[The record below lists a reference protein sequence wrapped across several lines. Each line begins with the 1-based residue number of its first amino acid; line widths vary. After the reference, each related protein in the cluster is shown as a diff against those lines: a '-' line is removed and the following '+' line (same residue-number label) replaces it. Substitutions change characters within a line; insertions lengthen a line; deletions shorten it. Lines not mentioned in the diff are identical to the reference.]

1 MASPQKKLWIRI
13 MHSQQTRSIRTNP
26 NPGPQQRPPR
36 RRHRRNPPKPIEVV
50 VVVVL
55 LGLISVLGFI
65 LISGFIA
72 SLKPASANALA
83 DTSPKAADGM
93 PTATPF
99 QPVGENGQSSLPV
112 NPDES
117 AGITPAATEDVLE
130 KPEGQVN
137 ILLLGSDIRPYD
149 GGFRTDVIM
158 WVSLN
163 PNDGYVSVVSFPRD
177 LFVSIPGWGNNR
189 INTAFQYGGF
199 EMLADT
205 FEANFGVRPD
215 HYVLVDF
222 NGFTTVIND
231 LGGIDVYAAYNL
243 TDTCAKWINASGYCS
258 AGPGLVHMNGDVAL
272 WYARSRYTTSDIDRA
287 RRTQEVA
294 EAIFKRL
301 VNLDALVKAPDLYN
315 AYVTYVDTD
324 VKLTDIVSLLP
335 LASKI
340 NQSGDIRNYVVDYN
354 YAYDWVTYSGAQV
367 LIPDNAAIQAL
378 MIEALSLK

>member
-1 MASPQKKLWIRI
+1 
-13 MHSQQTRSIRTNP
+13 
-26 NPGPQQRPPR
+26 
-36 RRHRRNPPKPIEVV
+36 
-50 VVVVL
+50 
-55 LGLISVLGFI
+55 
-65 LISGFIA
+65 
-72 SLKPASANALA
+72 
-83 DTSPKAADGM
+83 
-93 PTATPF
+93 
-99 QPVGENGQSSLPV
+99 
-112 NPDES
+112 
-117 AGITPAATEDVLE
+117 VLE

-137 ILLLGSDIRPYD
+137 ILLLGSDIRPND

-158 WVSLN
+158 WLSLN
-163 PNDGYVSVVSFPRD
+163 PNDGYVSVISFPRD

-243 TDTCAKWINASGYCS
+243 SDSCAKWINASGYCS
-258 AGPGLVHMNGDVAL
+258 VGPGMVHMNGDVAL

-294 EAIFKRL
+294 EAIFNRL
-301 VNLDALVKAPDLYN
+301 VSLDALVKAPDLYN
-315 AYVTYVDTD
+315 AYVTYVNTD
-324 VKLTDIVSLLP
+324 VKITDIVSLLP
-335 LASKI
+335 LASTI
-340 NQSGDIRNYVVDYN
+340 NQNSDIRNYVVDYN

-367 LIPDNAAIQAL
+367 LIPDNAAIQEL

>member
-1 MASPQKKLWIRI
+1 M
-13 MHSQQTRSIRTNP
+13 
-26 NPGPQQRPPR
+26 
-36 RRHRRNPPKPIEVV
+36 EVV
-50 VVVVL
+50 VVVIL
-55 LGLISVLGFI
+55 LGLICVLGFV

-72 SLKPASANALA
+72 SLQPASASAISDATQKVELGA
-83 DTSPKAADGM
+83 

-99 QPVGENGQSSLPV
+99 QPDQNGAQITLPA
-112 NPDES
+112 NTDEGADPGATS
-117 AGITPAATEDVLE
+117 APTEDVLE

-158 WVSLN
+158 WLSLN
-163 PNDGYVSVVSFPRD
+163 PNDGYVSVISFPRD

-215 HYVLVDF
+215 HYVMVDF
-222 NGFTTVIND
+222 TGFTTVIND

-243 TDTCAKWINASGYCS
+243 SDTCAKWINASGYCS
-258 AGPGLVHMNGDVAL
+258 VGPGWVHMNGDVAL

-294 EAIFKRL
+294 EAIFDRL
-301 VNLDALVKAPDLYN
+301 VSLDALVKAPDLYN
-315 AYVTYVDTD
+315 AYVNYVDTD

-335 LASKI
+335 LASTI
-340 NQSGDIRNYVVDYN
+340 NQNGDIRNYVVDYN
-354 YAYDWVTYSGAQV
+354 YAYDWITYSGAQV

>member
-1 MASPQKKLWIRI
+1 
-13 MHSQQTRSIRTNP
+13 MHSQSTQSIRTNSSQRSP
-26 NPGPQQRPPR
+26 QGPQRRPPR
-36 RRHRRNPPKPIEVV
+36 RRRRRPPKPMEVV
-50 VVVVL
+50 VVVIL
-55 LGLISVLGFI
+55 LGLIAVLGFI

-72 SLKPASANALA
+72 SFQPTSANAQA
-83 DTSPKAADGM
+83 DATQKVEAGA
-93 PTATPF
+93 PTPTPF
-99 QPVGENGQSSLPV
+99 GPAGDTGESVAPVTT
-112 NPDES
+112 DES
-117 AGITPAATEDVLE
+117 TDPDATAAPTEDILE

-137 ILLLGSDIRPYD
+137 ILLLGSDIRPND

-158 WVSLN
+158 WLSLN
-163 PNDGYVSVVSFPRD
+163 PKDGYVSVISFPRD

-215 HYVLVDF
+215 SYVLVDF

-243 TDTCAKWINASGYCS
+243 SDTCAKWINASGYCS
-258 AGPGLVHMNGDVAL
+258 VGPGMVHMNGDVAL

-294 EAIFKRL
+294 EAIFNRL
-301 VNLDALVKAPDLYN
+301 ISLDALVKVPDLYN
-315 AYVTYVDTD
+315 AYVTYVNTD

-335 LASKI
+335 LASTI
-340 NQSGDIRNYVVDYN
+340 NQNGDIRNYVVDYN
-354 YAYDWVTYSGAQV
+354 YAYDWITSSGAQV
-367 LIPDNAAIQAL
+367 LIPDNAGIQQM

>member
-1 MASPQKKLWIRI
+1 MEI
-13 MHSQQTRSIRTNP
+13 
-26 NPGPQQRPPR
+26 
-36 RRHRRNPPKPIEVV
+36 VV
-50 VVVVL
+50 VVIL

-72 SLKPASANALA
+72 SLQPASANALA
-83 DTSPKAADGM
+83 ENSPKAASGA

-99 QPVGENGQSSLPV
+99 QPDGDSAQTTLPADPAQAADSGV
-112 NPDES
+112 
-117 AGITPAATEDVLE
+117 TPSTGGMLE

-149 GGFRTDVIM
+149 GSFRTDVIM
-158 WVSLN
+158 WLSLN
-163 PNDGYVSVVSFPRD
+163 PSDGYVSVISFPRD

-205 FEANFGVRPD
+205 FEENFGVRPD

-231 LGGIDVYAAYNL
+231 LGGIDVDAAYNL
-243 TDTCAKWINASGYCS
+243 SDTCAKWINASGYCS
-258 AGPGLVHMNGDVAL
+258 VGPGTVHMNGDVAL

-294 EAIFKRL
+294 EAIFNRL
-301 VNLDALVKAPDLYN
+301 ISLDALVKAPDLYN

-335 LASKI
+335 LASTI
-340 NQSGDIRNYVVDYN
+340 NQNGDIRNYVVDYN
-354 YAYDWVTYSGAQV
+354 YAYDWITYSGAQV

>member
-1 MASPQKKLWIRI
+1 MAILL
-13 MHSQQTRSIRTNP
+13 
-26 NPGPQQRPPR
+26 
-36 RRHRRNPPKPIEVV
+36 
-50 VVVVL
+50 VL
-55 LGLISVLGFI
+55 IGVFGFI

-72 SLKPASANALA
+72 SFQPTSAIAQA
-83 DTSPKAADGM
+83 DATQKVETGA
-93 PTATPF
+93 PTPTPF
-99 QPVGENGQSSLPV
+99 QPSGDNGEAVLPT
-112 NPDES
+112 NPDEDADPGTTS
-117 AGITPAATEDVLE
+117 APTEDILA

-137 ILLLGSDIRPYD
+137 ILLLGSDIRPND

-158 WVSLN
+158 WLSLN
-163 PNDGYVSVVSFPRD
+163 PKDGYVSVISFPRD

-215 HYVLVDF
+215 NYVLVDF
-222 NGFTTVIND
+222 NGFTAVIND

-243 TDTCAKWINASGYCS
+243 SDSCAKWINASGYCS
-258 AGPGLVHMNGDVAL
+258 VGPGMVHMNGDVAL

-294 EAIFKRL
+294 EAIFNRL
-301 VNLDALVKAPDLYN
+301 VSLDALVKAPDLYN
-315 AYVTYVDTD
+315 AYVTYVNTD

-335 LASKI
+335 LASTI
-340 NQSGDIRNYVVDYN
+340 NQNSDIRNYVVDYN
-354 YAYDWVTYSGAQV
+354 YAYDWITSSGSQV
-367 LIPDNAAIQAL
+367 LIPDNAAIQEL